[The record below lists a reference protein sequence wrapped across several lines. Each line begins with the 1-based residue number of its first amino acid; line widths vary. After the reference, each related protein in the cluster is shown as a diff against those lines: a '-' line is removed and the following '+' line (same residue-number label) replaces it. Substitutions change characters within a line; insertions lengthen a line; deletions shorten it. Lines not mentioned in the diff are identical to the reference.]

1 MVVLMSIFLTLG
13 MAAFNAQVGSAA
25 LSATKKKQEIIRD
38 ALIAYLRDF
47 KRLPCPEVTAF
58 AGNAPTGVE
67 GRQTAGN
74 PTTTCASFWGTL
86 PYGELGLSRDVALDG
101 YENFFTYF
109 VSSAQAGEPDW
120 TLTTTAVV
128 PGFGVG
134 NPGRFA
140 ITENDSATTLSKNL
154 AAVVIVS
161 HGSNGLGAF
170 TSKGTRNVLP
180 DNASQEKPNA
190 LDTPSLP
197 HPPPV
202 WTPPSQVA
210 VVPPT
215 LPSPGI
221 TTLVVRERT
230 EAFDDVVLVLRPNDL
245 LTPIFKDGALRSAEA
260 LIQEQLAMVR
270 DAAIAQLL
278 SNACQPVSPSA
289 LATSLAPA
297 SLPIDPWG
305 MPIKYDNA
313 ATAIPL
319 TASTPA
325 STTAFSIW
333 SFGPDRAVGGGDDR
347 SLSTG
352 LNITFGQVRARIPAT
367 ACP

>member
-1 MVVLMSIFLTLG
+1 MENAGDSSRKRQSKSGGFSLVEMAVVVVLMSIFLTLG

-67 GRQTAGN
+67 GRQTASN
-74 PTTTCASFWGTL
+74 PATSCASFWGTL
-86 PYGELGLSRDVALDG
+86 PYGELGLSRDVAMDG

-109 VSSAQAGEPDW
+109 VSSAQATTQPDW
-120 TLTTTAVV
+120 TLTTAAGV

-140 ITENDSATTLSKNL
+140 ITENGTASTLSRNL

-170 TSKGTRNVLP
+170 TSKGTRNALP
-180 DNASQEKPNA
+180 DSASQERPNA

-197 HPPPV
+197 NPPPV
-202 WTPPSQVA
+202 WTAPSQIV
-210 VVPPT
+210 VVPPN

-221 TTLVVRERT
+221 TTLIVRDRT
-230 EAFDDVVLVLRPNDL
+230 EAFDDVVMALRPNDL
-245 LTPIFKDGALRSAEA
+245 LASIIKDGALKSAEA
-260 LIQEQLAMVR
+260 LIQEQLAMAR
-270 DAAIAQLL
+270 DAAIAQML
-278 SNACQPVSPSA
+278 STSCTPVA
-289 LATSLAPA
+289 AIAN
-297 SLPIDPWG
+297 LPIDPRVRHG
-305 MPIKYDNA
+305 LRRHA
-313 ATAIPL
+313 ARFAG
-319 TASTPA
+319 SEH
-325 STTAFSIW
+325 
-333 SFGPDRAVGGGDDR
+333 VGCFHAGNLVDFET
-347 SLSTG
+347 L
-352 LNITFGQVRARIPAT
+352 
-367 ACP
+367 